1 MPPFQNAEYWF
12 DWTVGLACSLVVT
25 IMGGLGY
32 GFREQLGPIAA
43 MLTQLW
49 NGRKNRHG
57 QPEPDLE
64 MAEAGRVRPNV
75 AAAAAA
81 LQRNAVANSNN
92 PFIY

>member
-1 MPPFQNAEYWF
+1 
-12 DWTVGLACSLVVT
+12 
-25 IMGGLGY
+25 
-32 GFREQLGPIAA
+32 